1 MWGIKIHV
9 KLHAT
14 SQILKTLLFFG
25 QFWTTGNYNKS
36 LVLAILYSCKL
47 IQKQWNRRIV
57 LSQNKEFTV
66 WYSVS
71 SDNTVSDGFI
81 LSSDP
86 LSCFHTSKCLYI
98 GSTYVGFDE
107 MNINVAVLGSPK
119 YGQDHQK
126 LAKIRKYHC
135 SHNISH
141 VSPAGR
147 YKL

>member
-14 SQILKTLLFFG
+14 TSQIFQNSFIFRTVLNYRKLK
-25 QFWTTGNYNKS
+25 QIVS
-36 LVLAILYSCKL
+36 ACKL

-71 SDNTVSDGFI
+71 SDNTVSDCFI

-107 MNINVAVLGSPK
+107 MNINVTVLGSPQ